1 MGHDHHHQHGQHHGH
16 HHHAPANYS
25 WAFAI
30 GITLN
35 LVYVGVEA
43 FYGFLTHSL
52 ALIADAG
59 HNFSDVIVLLL
70 AWGASWLATRKP
82 TLKRTYG
89 LRRAPVLA
97 AVFSAILLLVA
108 MGAMSWEAVQRIQNP
123 VPVQGKVVMIV
134 AGIGV
139 IVNTL
144 TALLFMSGS
153 KDDLNIR
160 GAFLHMAADAL
171 VSLGAVIAGLIIL
184 NTGIYWIDPAVSLV
198 IVVVILI
205 GTMALLRDSLN
216 LALDAVP
223 DSIDPE
229 AVSTYLNSVAG
240 VTDVHDFHIW
250 GMSTTQTALTAHLVR
265 PDDENRDEFLRDLAT
280 GLKKQFGIDH
290 VTIQIEHG
298 NSDVECQQDHFPCT

>member
-1 MGHDHHHQHGQHHGH
+1 MGHDHHHDHHGH

-25 WAFAI
+25 WTFAI
-30 GITLN
+30 AITLN
-35 LVYVGVEA
+35 IVYVGVET
-43 FYGFLTHSL
+43 FYGFLTNSL

-70 AWGASWLATRKP
+70 AWGAHWLAKRKP

-97 AVFSAILLLVA
+97 ALLSAVLLLVV

-123 VPVQGKVVMIV
+123 VPVQGKVMMIV
-134 AGIGV
+134 AGVGV
-139 IVNTL
+139 IINTL
-144 TALLFMSGS
+144 TALMLMSGS
-153 KDDLNIR
+153 KHDLNIR

-171 VSLGAVIAGLIIL
+171 VSLGAVVAGLIIL
-184 NTGIYWIDPAVSLV
+184 NTGLYWIDPAISLV
-198 IVVVILI
+198 IVVVIVL
-205 GTMALLRDSLN
+205 GTIALLRDSLN

-223 DSIDPE
+223 ESIDAK
-229 AVSTYLNSVAG
+229 AVNTYLNSVAG
-240 VTDVHDFHIW
+240 VTSVHDFHIW

-265 PDDENRDEFLRDLAT
+265 PEDENRDEFLRDLAN

-298 NSDVECQQDHFPCT
+298 NADIECQQDHFPCT

>member
-1 MGHDHHHQHGQHHGH
+1 MAHEHHHQHGH

-35 LVYVGVEA
+35 LIYVGVEA
-43 FYGFLTHSL
+43 FYGFQTDSL

-123 VPVQGKVVMIV
+123 VPVQGKVMMIV

-139 IVNTL
+139 IVNSL

-171 VSLGAVIAGLIIL
+171 VSVGAVIAGLIIL

-198 IVVVILI
+198 IVVVIVI
-205 GTMALLRDSLN
+205 GTMSLLRDSLN

-223 DSIDPE
+223 ESIDPE
-229 AVSTYLNSVAG
+229 AVSAYLKSIAG
-240 VTDVHDFHIW
+240 VIDVHDFHIW

-265 PDDENRDEFLRDLAT
+265 PMDENRDEFLRDLAI

-298 NSDVECQQDHFPCT
+298 NTDIECQQDHFPCT

>member
-1 MGHDHHHQHGQHHGH
+1 MSHEHHHQHGH

-97 AVFSAILLLVA
+97 AVFSAILLLVV

-123 VPVQGKVVMIV
+123 VPVQGKVMMIV
-134 AGIGV
+134 AGVGV
-139 IVNTL
+139 IVNSL

-171 VSLGAVIAGLIIL
+171 VSLGAVVAGLIIL

-198 IVVVILI
+198 IVVVIVI

-223 DSIDPE
+223 ESIDPE
-229 AVSTYLNSVAG
+229 AVNAYLNSIAG

-265 PDDENRDEFLRDLAT
+265 PEDENRDEFLRDLAT

-298 NSDVECQQDHFPCT
+298 NTDVECPQDHFPCT

>member
-1 MGHDHHHQHGQHHGH
+1 MGHDHHGH
-16 HHHAPANYS
+16 HHHAPPSSYS
-25 WAFAI
+25 WNFAI
-30 GITLN
+30 GVTLN
-35 LVYVGVEA
+35 LIYVGVEA
-43 FYGFLTHSL
+43 FYGFFTDSL

-70 AWGASWLATRKP
+70 AWGASWIAKRKP

-97 AVFSAILLLVA
+97 ALFSAVLLLIV
-108 MGAMSWEAVQRIQNP
+108 MGAMSWEAVHRLQNP
-123 VPVQGKVVMIV
+123 LPVQGKVMMIV

-139 IVNTL
+139 IINSL

-153 KDDLNIR
+153 KHDLNIR

-171 VSLGAVIAGLIIL
+171 VSLGAVVAGLIII
-184 NTGIYWIDPAVSLV
+184 NTDFYWVDPAISLV
-198 IVVVILI
+198 IVVVIVL
-205 GTMALLRDSLN
+205 GTMSLLRDSLN

-229 AVSTYLNSVAG
+229 AVSHYLKNVNG
-240 VTDVHDFHIW
+240 VIDVHDFHIW

-265 PDDENRDEFLRDLAT
+265 PNDQNRDEFLRDLAT
-280 GLKKQFGIDH
+280 GLKKQFDIDH

-298 NSDVECQQDHFPCT
+298 DSDIACPQNHYPCT